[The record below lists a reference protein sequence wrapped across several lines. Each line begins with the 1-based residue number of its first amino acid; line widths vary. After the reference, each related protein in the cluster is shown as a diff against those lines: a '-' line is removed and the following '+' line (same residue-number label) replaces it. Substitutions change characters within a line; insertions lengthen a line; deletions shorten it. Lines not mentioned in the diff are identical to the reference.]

1 MLIHFN
7 YSKVFVFIHFVS
19 LLSVN
24 SVAASWSSKKSPF
37 GARNLEANMPEI
49 EITANEKTNLSFIA
63 SMAGCLSCA
72 SVYIHFLIYS
82 MFFFSFRD
90 MNKTHRH
97 WVFQVKCLLASVAW
111 QPPAK
116 AAIWFLWWKLGT
128 VLLPHSFSNVLKRR
142 SHRHYHNWGNFSWM
156 NSSIRSMMS
165 WRWM

>member
-7 YSKVFVFIHFVS
+7 YAKVFVFIHFVS

-49 EITANEKTNLSFIA
+49 EITANEKTNLSFIVN
-63 SMAGCLSCA
+63 GRVFVVCKC
-72 SVYIHFLIYS
+72 VYTFSDL
-82 MFFFSFRD
+82 FDGFFSFRD
-90 MNKTHRH
+90 VNKTHRH
-97 WVFQVKCLLASVAW
+97 WVFQVKFLLASVAW

-128 VLLPHSFSNVLKRR
+128 VLLPYSFLNVLKRR